1 MGRTRSYRIRVR
13 KRKIKKRQDTI
24 KSLSCY
30 ALKYSCD
37 CRHCQ
42 RLRDAINGERS
53 GYLANDYYHYIGGTT
68 KTKTKNTRVGRH
80 TKGNYGKAIIY
91 SRHDKVQIVYMNQ
104 ELKEYY
110 NNEGEFS
117 DDYTN

>member
-1 MGRTRSYRIRVR
+1 MTIGTRIMPN
-13 KRKIKKRQDTI
+13 
-24 KSLSCY
+24 L
-30 ALKYSCD
+30 
-37 CRHCQ
+37 
-42 RLRDAINGERS
+42 
-53 GYLANDYYHYIGGTT
+53 IGIDIGCG

-117 DDYTN
+117 DDNTN

>member
-13 KRKIKKRQDTI
+13 KRKIKKRQELIRTLYNYDDI
-24 KSLSCY
+24 QADDGSWYQREQDILSN
-30 ALKYSCD
+30 K
-37 CRHCQ
+37 R
-42 RLRDAINGERS
+42 G
-53 GYLANDYYHYIGGTT
+53 GYLAKNNLWSVGGSR
-68 KTKTKNTRVGRH
+68 KTKTKNTRVARH

-117 DDYTN
+117 DDNTN

>member
-1 MGRTRSYRIRVR
+1 MGRTRSYRIRVI

-42 RLRDAINGERS
+42 RLRDAISGERS
-53 GYLANDYYHYIGGTT
+53 GYLANGYYGYIGGTT
-68 KTKTKNTRVGRH
+68 KTKTKNAYASYRH
-80 TKGNYGKAIIY
+80 KGGYGKAILY
-91 SRHDKVQIVYMNQ
+91 SRHDKVQIVYMDQ

-110 NNEGEFS
+110 NTTEEN
-117 DDYTN
+117 NIL

>member
-13 KRKIKKRQDTI
+13 KRKIKKRKDTI

-42 RLRDAINGERS
+42 RLRDAIRGERS
-53 GYLANDYYHYIGGTT
+53 GYLADGYYGYIGGTT
-68 KTKTKNTRVGRH
+68 KTKTKNAYASYRH
-80 TKGNYGKAIIY
+80 KGGYGKAILY

-117 DDYTN
+117 DDNAN